1 VQLKAARGTA
11 EITRATAFED
21 SKQQI
26 PVNRFPQSAMLIAML
41 SLSLCVKN
49 SFSQGLPSP
58 KNLESEERM
67 LLDAVTREPANATLV
82 SALGEY
88 YLHEEKW
95 RESVRW
101 LTKASILSPGNE
113 SIGYDLAFASMQSGR
128 LESAKRQIEQMLTR
142 KDGAKLHNLL
152 GVVED
157 RRGNYVEAAK
167 EYHRAA
173 EIDPSESNIFDL
185 ATFLL
190 QHKKYVGSLED
201 SIKFFRYGSAQFP
214 RSSQMMVGLG
224 VALYAANEYDEA
236 VRVLCAAVD
245 LNPTDRRPI
254 QFLGRARRVSPEL
267 AEEVDRRLQDF
278 AERYPGNAATNYFY
292 ALSLWE
298 RGGGEQGEKLDKIER
313 LLRNA
318 SVLAPGWYEPHYQLG
333 VLCEAEKRYSDAI
346 REMQS
351 AVKIDPD
358 FFPAH
363 FQLAVLY
370 NRTGD
375 KSRAAAEAATVKRL
389 KENDNQSDSD
399 HDVTQ

>member
-1 VQLKAARGTA
+1 
-11 EITRATAFED
+11 
-21 SKQQI
+21 
-26 PVNRFPQSAMLIAML
+26 
-41 SLSLCVKN
+41 
-49 SFSQGLPSP
+49 
-58 KNLESEERM
+58 M
-67 LLDAVTREPANATLV
+67 LLDAVTREPGNARLV
-82 SALGEY
+82 RSLGEY

-101 LTKASILSPGNE
+101 LTKASVLSPGSE
-113 SIGYDLAFASMQSGR
+113 SIEYDLAWASMQAGQ
-128 LESAKRQIEQMLTR
+128 LESAKRLTDQMLTHNDAAR
-142 KDGAKLHNLL
+142 LHNLL
-152 GVVED
+152 GAVED

-190 QHKKYVGSLED
+190 QHKKYVGFLDD
-201 SIKFFRYGSAQFP
+201 SIKFFRFGVTRFP

-224 VALYAANEYDEA
+224 VALYASNEYDEA

-245 LNPTDRRPI
+245 LDPTDRRPI

-267 AEEVDRRLQDF
+267 AAEVDRRLLGF
-278 AERYPGNAATNYFY
+278 TERYPENAAANYFY

-298 RGGGEQGEKLDKIER
+298 RGGGEQGENLHTIER
-313 LLRNA
+313 LLRKA
-318 SVLAPGWYEPHYQLG
+318 SLLAPGWYEPHYQLG
-333 VLCEAEKRYSDAI
+333 VLWEAEKRYRDAI
-346 REMQS
+346 DEMQT
-351 AVKIDPD
+351 AVKIDPE

-375 KSRAAAEAATVKRL
+375 KSKAAAEAVTVKRL
-389 KENDNQSDSD
+389 KEKDNQGDSD